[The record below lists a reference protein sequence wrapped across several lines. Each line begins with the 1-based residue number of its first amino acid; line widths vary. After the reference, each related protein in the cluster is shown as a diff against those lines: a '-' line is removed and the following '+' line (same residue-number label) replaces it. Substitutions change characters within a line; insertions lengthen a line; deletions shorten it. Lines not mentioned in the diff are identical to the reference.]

1 MKVRIQYVY
10 VRLHRCKTEVS
21 VKPTTQNEAT
31 SLGWSFSRNTFDKS
45 HTFVES
51 VTSLYHFSL

>member
-1 MKVRIQYVY
+1 MLNRIFGKKNRVFLESQFKD
-10 VRLHRCKTEVS
+10 LI
-21 VKPTTQNEAT
+21 
-31 SLGWSFSRNTFDKS
+31 GWSFSRNTFDES